1 VHRELVLKAL
11 IDWNFWYKNQFI
23 GIERDY
29 SNQLLSLL
37 GKGFAIS
44 VIGVKRSGKST
55 IINQIVK
62 KLIDKGEDPFNTLI
76 VNFEDSRFGDIRTAN
91 DLFSLYELYKE
102 IRKKKDSRPYIFLDE
117 IQKVKGWE
125 GFVRSLVDRKEANVV
140 ISGSTASVNN
150 KNVREVLAGRHLVLE
165 VFPFSFKEFLR
176 FKNIKFSTE
185 LDIIAKENE
194 IKTLFSDYLK
204 YGGFPLVVSND
215 NERDKEKIL
224 LQLYEDIMLK
234 DVISECNIR
243 NEEEAKF
250 LALFYISNAGNKVRY
265 RKISY
270 SLNIPLTNVLRF
282 TECMQNAYLI
292 FFVKALSPKLS
303 EMVRYDRKVYS
314 IDNGISNV
322 LGYRLNQNVG
332 SLFENLIFLELLRRY
347 GINNIFY
354 YKGRRG
360 EVDFVVKVKDEIRE
374 IYQVTYELS
383 DIERE
388 IKGIEEFLKIRKTK
402 AYIITFDKE
411 GEIEL
416 NDNVVKVVKAWK
428 WLLME

>member
-1 VHRELVLKAL
+1 MLKAL

-243 NEEEAKF
+243 NEEEAKN

>member
-1 VHRELVLKAL
+1 M
-11 IDWNFWYKNQFI
+11 
-23 GIERDY
+23 
-29 SNQLLSLL
+29 
-37 GKGFAIS
+37 
-44 VIGVKRSGKST
+44 
-55 IINQIVK
+55 
-62 KLIDKGEDPFNTLI
+62 
-76 VNFEDSRFGDIRTAN
+76 
-91 DLFSLYELYKE
+91 
-102 IRKKKDSRPYIFLDE
+102 
-117 IQKVKGWE
+117 E

>member
-1 VHRELVLKAL
+1 MHRELVLKAL

-37 GKGFAIS
+37 GKGFVIS

-194 IKTLFSDYLK
+194 IKTLFSDYLN

-243 NEEEAKF
+243 NEEEAKN

-347 GINNIFY
+347 GINNVFY

-402 AYIITFDKE
+402 AYIITFDNE

>member
-1 VHRELVLKAL
+1 MHRELVLKAL

>member
-1 VHRELVLKAL
+1 MHRELVLKAL

-204 YGGFPLVVSND
+204 YGGFPLAVSND

>member
-1 VHRELVLKAL
+1 VLKAL

-165 VFPFSFKEFLR
+165 VFPFAFKEFLR

>member
-1 VHRELVLKAL
+1 VLKAL

>member
-1 VHRELVLKAL
+1 MLKAL

>member
-1 VHRELVLKAL
+1 MNRELILKAL

-55 IINQIVK
+55 IINQVVK

-76 VNFEDSRFGDIRTAN
+76 VNFEDSRFGEIRTAN

-102 IRKKKDSRPYIFLDE
+102 IRKKKDSRPYVFLDE
-117 IQKVKGWE
+117 IQKVQGWE
-125 GFVRSLVDRKEANVV
+125 GFVRSVVDRKEANVV
-140 ISGSTASVNN
+140 ISGSTSSVNN

-165 VFPFSFKEFLR
+165 VFPLSFKEFLR
-176 FKNIKFSTE
+176 FKNIRLSTE
-185 LDIIAKENE
+185 LDMIAKENE
-194 IKTLFSDYLK
+194 IKGLFSEYLN

-215 NERDKEKIL
+215 NEKDKEKIL

-234 DVISECNIR
+234 DVINECNIR
-243 NEEEAKF
+243 NEEDVKN
-250 LALFYISNAGNKVRY
+250 LALFYISNVGNKIRY
-265 RKISY
+265 RKISN
-270 SLNIPLTNVLRF
+270 SLNIPLTNILRF
-282 TECMQNAYLI
+282 TECIKNAYLI

-360 EVDFVVKVKDEIRE
+360 EVDFVVKVKNEIRE

-383 DIERE
+383 DLERE
-388 IKGIEEFLKIRKTK
+388 IKSIEEFLKIRKTK
-402 AYIITFDKE
+402 AYIITFDNE
-411 GEIEL
+411 GEVKI

>member
-1 VHRELVLKAL
+1 M
-11 IDWNFWYKNQFI
+11 
-23 GIERDY
+23 
-29 SNQLLSLL
+29 
-37 GKGFAIS
+37 
-44 VIGVKRSGKST
+44 
-55 IINQIVK
+55 
-62 KLIDKGEDPFNTLI
+62 
-76 VNFEDSRFGDIRTAN
+76 
-91 DLFSLYELYKE
+91 
-102 IRKKKDSRPYIFLDE
+102 
-117 IQKVKGWE
+117 
-125 GFVRSLVDRKEANVV
+125 
-140 ISGSTASVNN
+140 
-150 KNVREVLAGRHLVLE
+150 
-165 VFPFSFKEFLR
+165 
-176 FKNIKFSTE
+176 
-185 LDIIAKENE
+185 
-194 IKTLFSDYLK
+194 
-204 YGGFPLVVSND
+204 
-215 NERDKEKIL
+215 
-224 LQLYEDIMLK
+224 YEDIMLK

-292 FFVKALSPKLS
+292 FFMKALSPKLS

>member
-1 VHRELVLKAL
+1 MHRELVLKAL

-243 NEEEAKF
+243 NEEEAKN

>member
-1 VHRELVLKAL
+1 MLKAL

-204 YGGFPLVVSND
+204 YGGFPLAVSND